1 MSTKAELSGQIDQ
14 LKKLLEFTAE
24 KYKYNF
30 GHPQV
35 IAISQKLDGLI
46 IQVMQDK
53 RQTLI

>member
-1 MSTKAELSGQIDQ
+1 MSTKVELSGQIDQ
-14 LKKLLEFTAE
+14 LKNLLELTAE

-46 IQVMQDK
+46 IQVMKDK
-53 RQTLI
+53 RQKII